1 VLLHARQNEF
11 ALTARR
17 NEAAGDRSE
26 ATRPT
31 RKWRIE
37 GNVLE
42 DRKMIAN
49 EAEGM
54 GIREGVVRLHRR
66 SLEQRQRQYALAIT
80 YFEIQAK
87 AD

>member
-1 VLLHARQNEF
+1 
-11 ALTARR
+11 
-17 NEAAGDRSE
+17 
-26 ATRPT
+26 
-31 RKWRIE
+31 
-37 GNVLE
+37 
-42 DRKMIAN
+42 MIAN